1 MARARNF
8 KPGFFRDAA
17 LVELPVETRLLFPGL
32 WTLADRAGRLEDKPK
47 QIKMEIYPA
56 DNFDVDVMLNQLQA
70 SGLIIRYEVDGKHFI
85 QIKNFLKHQNPHR
98 DEKESEIP
106 EPTEHCASTVQ
117 ALCEQDGNRASTS
130 NLSPDCFNLSPA
142 SLTSESNQTKSNPL
156 QPAAPIAPKKKSVS
170 ADDTALQA
178 VCRET
183 WAAYSA
189 SYRDRYSESP
199 IINAKVRAQV
209 KQFCQRVPA
218 LEAPHIAAFYVRHNN
233 AFYVGKGHAVGPLL
247 ADAEKLRTEW
257 ATNQTITQT
266 QAQQAD
272 KTQANGNVW
281 GKVIAGIEERERNAA
296 VN

>member
-1 MARARNF
+1 VLQEFFVDTGSSWQHARCDKEITRVYEKSDKARESGLRSGEVRRAKAEQHNNT
-8 KPGFFRDAA
+8 RLTNVQQTINERSTDA
-17 LVELPVETRLLFPGL
+17 ELPVTRNPLPVNPKPVTQDFEPLLVL
-32 WTLADRAGRLEDKPK
+32 VE
-47 QIKMEIYPA
+47 
-56 DNFDVDVMLNQLQA
+56 NQA
-70 SGLIIRYEVDGKHFI
+70 
-85 QIKNFLKHQNPHR
+85 
-98 DEKESEIP
+98 
-106 EPTEHCASTVQ
+106 
-117 ALCEQDGNRASTS
+117 
-130 NLSPDCFNLSPA
+130 
-142 SLTSESNQTKSNPL
+142 KSKPL
-156 QPAAPIAPKKKSVS
+156 QPAAPIAQKKKPVSVE
-170 ADDTALQA
+170 DTALQA

-183 WAAYSA
+183 WGAYSA

-209 KQFCQRVPA
+209 KQFCQRVSA
-218 LEAPHIAAFYVRHNN
+218 LEAPHIAAFYVRHNSS
-233 AFYVGKGHAVGPLL
+233 FYVGKGHAVGPLL